1 MIRTLDIKWTVC
13 MQQVLT
19 ALTYCRAMYFE
30 KSSPRGVFLLLS
42 SQHQQSFKRDQC
54 TTIPILI
61 GLLRCHIFCALQT
74 VGCEEFSPSC
84 NQMMMMCVCGKEN
97 EHLPFPSFS
106 AFWAKVDTNVACFRL
121 CLLSKLLLGM
131 NIWEWLL
138 DGHLNFLS
146 T

>member
-1 MIRTLDIKWTVC
+1 M
-13 MQQVLT
+13 
-19 ALTYCRAMYFE
+19 
-30 KSSPRGVFLLLS
+30 LS

-106 AFWAKVDTNVACFRL
+106 AFWAKVDTKVACFRL
-121 CLLSKLLLGM
+121 CLLSKLLY
-131 NIWEWLL
+131 
-138 DGHLNFLS
+138 GHEYLRVSIRQTFEFLS
-146 T
+146 ILLNEKI